1 MPRFGA
7 FLLLI
12 AAAMVGGCQTSN
24 DTGQLAKAPT
34 PELQRQYDEAF
45 QEMLAQPGKPEIV
58 LKYAK
63 AATDAGDLE
72 GAIAALEGLLLID
85 SDLPQVQLQ
94 LAGLYYRL
102 KAYEVSR
109 TYLETALKSPT
120 LAPDARQM
128 AEQILAKMPKGSPG
142 KKRA

>member
-1 MPRFGA
+1 MPRLGA

-12 AAAMVGGCQTSN
+12 GSVMVAGCQSSN

-34 PELQRQYDEAF
+34 PELQRQYDQAF
-45 QEMLAQPGKPEIV
+45 QEMLAQPGNPEVVI
-58 LKYAK
+58 KYYK

-72 GAIAALEGLLLID
+72 GAIAALEGLLLVD

-102 KAYEVSR
+102 KAYDVSR
-109 TYLETALKSPT
+109 NYLETALKSPT
-120 LAPDARQM
+120 LTPDVRQM
-128 AEQILAKMPKGSPG
+128 AEQILSKMPKGSAG

>member
-1 MPRFGA
+1 
-7 FLLLI
+7 
-12 AAAMVGGCQTSN
+12 MVAGCQSSN

-34 PELQRQYDEAF
+34 PELQRQYDQAF
-45 QEMLAQPGKPEIV
+45 QEMLTQPGNPEVVI
-58 LKYAK
+58 KYAK

-72 GAIAALEGLLLID
+72 GAIAALEGLLLVD

-102 KAYEVSR
+102 KAYDVSR
-109 TYLETALKSPT
+109 NYLETALKSPT
-120 LAPDARQM
+120 LTPDVRQT

>member
-1 MPRFGA
+1 MPRLGA
-7 FLLLI
+7 FILLI
-12 AAAMVGGCQTSN
+12 VSAIVGGCQTSHDN
-24 DTGQLAKAPT
+24 TGQLAKAPT

-58 LKYAK
+58 IKYAK

-120 LAPDARQM
+120 LTPDVRQM
-128 AEQILAKMPKGSPG
+128 AEQILAKMPKGSPR
-142 KKRA
+142 KRA